1 MTIHSV
7 QYTIH
12 NYCLL
17 TPDCELHPPSI
28 VLDSTFFFTPI
39 DLQGRYEKMYTTP
52 QVVEE
57 LCDLRG
63 KARYST
69 LLEAGLR
76 VSEPGSSSLQAV
88 WIAARKTHNDRTLSE
103 TDISVLALALELSAT
118 IATDD
123 FAIQHTARNL
133 QISVQPLMQR
143 RAKKRD
149 FVLYCTGCGKEYETE
164 IECPICGAPVQ
175 KMKAKRKNQ
184 KKFQ

>member
-1 MTIHSV
+1 M
-7 QYTIH
+7 Q
-12 NYCLL
+12 L
-17 TPDCELHPPSI
+17 PSAI

-39 DLQGRYEKMYTTP
+39 DLQGYGKVYTTP

-63 KARYST
+63 RARYST
-69 LLEAGLR
+69 LLEMGLS
-76 VSEPGSSSLQAV
+76 VTDPGNSSLQAV
-88 WIAARKTHNDRTLSE
+88 WMVAKKTHNDRALSQ

-123 FAIQHTARNL
+123 FAIQHTARSL

-143 RAKKRD
+143 RAKKRNWI
-149 FVLYCTGCGKEYETE
+149 LCCTGCGAEYETE

-175 KMKAKRKNQ
+175 KMNIKRKNQ
-184 KKFQ
+184 KKFK

>member
-1 MTIHSV
+1 MQRTSA
-7 QYTIH
+7 
-12 NYCLL
+12 
-17 TPDCELHPPSI
+17 I

-39 DLQGRYEKMYTTP
+39 DLDGTYEKMYTTP
-52 QVVEE
+52 QVASE

-69 LLEAGLR
+69 LLEMGLI
-76 VSEPGSSSLQAV
+76 VSEPQNSSLQTV
-88 WIAARKTHNDRTLSE
+88 LTAARKTHNDRTLSQ
-103 TDISVLALALELSAT
+103 TDISVVALALELSAT

-123 FAIQHTARNL
+123 FAIQHTARTL

-149 FVLYCTGCGKEYETE
+149 WVLCCTGCGAEYEIE
-164 IECPICGAPVQ
+164 IECPICGAQVQ
-175 KMKAKRKNQ
+175 KMNAKRKNQ

>member
-1 MTIHSV
+1 
-7 QYTIH
+7 
-12 NYCLL
+12 
-17 TPDCELHPPSI
+17 
-28 VLDSTFFFTPI
+28 
-39 DLQGRYEKMYTTP
+39 MYTTP

-69 LLEAGLR
+69 LLETGLS
-76 VSEPGSSSLQAV
+76 VTEPGNSSLEAV
-88 WIAARKTHNDRTLSE
+88 LMAAKKTHNDRTLSQ

-149 FVLYCTGCGKEYETE
+149 WILCCTGCGAKYETE
-164 IECPICGAPVQ
+164 IECPICGALVQ
-175 KMKAKRKNQ
+175 KMNAKRKNQ
-184 KKFQ
+184 KKFK

>member
-1 MTIHSV
+1 MQS
-7 QYTIH
+7 
-12 NYCLL
+12 
-17 TPDCELHPPSI
+17 SSAI

-39 DLQGRYEKMYTTP
+39 DLQRYEKMYTTP

-69 LLEAGLR
+69 LLEAGLS
-76 VSEPGSSSLQAV
+76 VTEPGKSSLETV
-88 WIAARKTHNDRTLSE
+88 LIAAKKTHNDRTLSQ

-149 FVLYCTGCGKEYETE
+149 WTLCCTGCGAEYETE
-164 IECPICGAPVQ
+164 VECPICGALVQ
-175 KMKAKRKNQ
+175 KMNVKRKNQ
-184 KKFQ
+184 KKFK